1 MKVCLVKGDAR
12 KIKEELD
19 RRGRAIVVEKGKG
32 GEEGVVFGESSVS
45 FSVSPMNLRDVL
57 EVLADLGY
65 DYALLSGFMRE
76 EVSNLGIFIPEIES
90 AEEAEKAE
98 DCETLKSILRKLK
111 ESTGSEFCGA
121 MGVFIGFV
129 RKISEGKEVVRL
141 EYEKYEDIFDRVRKE
156 IEEEIMRYEGVRGVR
171 IYHRVGTLMPG
182 EDIVYVVVMAEHR
195 KHLWEPLHR
204 AVELFKARLPVWKK
218 EVYVDGE
225 VWAHDRD
232 LKEGS

>member
-1 MKVCLVKGDAR
+1 MKVCLVRGDAWKVR
-12 KIKEELD
+12 DELD
-19 RRGRAIVVEKGKG
+19 RRGKAIVIEKGEG
-32 GEEGVVFGESSVS
+32 GKEGVVFGEKAVT
-45 FSVSPMNLRDVL
+45 FTVLPKNLREVL

-90 AEEAEKAE
+90 AYEAEKAE
-98 DCETLKSILRKLK
+98 DCETLKSIMRKLK
-111 ESTGSEFCGA
+111 ESEGSEFCGA
-121 MGVFIGFV
+121 IGVFVGFV

-141 EYEKYEDIFDRVRKE
+141 EYEKYDEIFDRVREE
-156 IEEEIMRYEGVRGVR
+156 IEKEVMMYEGVRGVR

-195 KHLWEPLHR
+195 KHLWKALQR
-204 AVELFKARLPVWKK
+204 AVELFKAKLPVWKK
-218 EVYVDGE
+218 EVYIDGE

-232 LKEGS
+232 LKK